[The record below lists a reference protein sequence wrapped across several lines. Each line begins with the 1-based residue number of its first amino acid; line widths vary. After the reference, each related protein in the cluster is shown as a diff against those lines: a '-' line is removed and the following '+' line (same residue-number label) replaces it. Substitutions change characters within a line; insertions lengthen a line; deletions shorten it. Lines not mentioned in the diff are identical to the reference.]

1 MADDAAEAAFL
12 DAMRAQ
18 NNAAGEQEAYG
29 AASQQQ
35 TDSVSDD
42 EYDPAAEMRAES
54 LPPDAQ
60 DPALHDPSSSVV
72 QPFSHYTP
80 PPATLAAYDD
90 AQGSDQSRSMSP
102 DSTQSV
108 PDIPTIISQP
118 QGDSIQDLHGPK
130 EGAFGDEKGEAVLP
144 NGHTPGQA
152 SPNVSTVLLGSLP
165 TDQVSIQNNVQGV
178 LSTENV
184 QNSVAQSTAHVPTSL
199 LADGRAVSPGKSIAE
214 SSAPAAASE
223 QDMKQKPESAPA
235 TATALPRARLPHD
248 RIGILEDRIQADPRG
263 DHDAWLSLIS
273 EHRQR
278 GKLADARKVYERFFE
293 VFPAAVS
300 YHAQAASWMVADY
313 TDKYRPSNGLL
324 MQRWKMRLASVSRWR
339 KSLTGHS

>member
-18 NNAAGEQEAYG
+18 NDAAGEQEAYG

-54 LPPDAQ
+54 LPTDAQ
-60 DPALHDPSSSVV
+60 DPALHDPSSSAV

-108 PDIPTIISQP
+108 QGIPTIISQP
-118 QGDSIQDLHGPK
+118 QGDSIQDPNGLE
-130 EGAFGDEKGEAVLP
+130 EGATSVEKGEAVLS
-144 NGHTPGQA
+144 NGQTPGQA
-152 SPNVSTVLLGSLP
+152 SPNFSNVLLGSLP

-178 LSTENV
+178 PSTENV
-184 QNSVAQSTAHVPTSL
+184 QNSIAPSTADVPTSL
-199 LADGRAVSPGKSIAE
+199 IADGGAASPGKSIAE
-214 SSAPAAASE
+214 PSASAHAQE
-223 QDMKQKPESAPA
+223 QNTEQKAESTPA
-235 TATALPRARLPHD
+235 TAAAVPKARLPHD

-300 YHAQAASWMVADY
+300 YQAQPACKMLADY
-313 TDKYRPSNGLL
+313 TDKHRPSNGLL
-324 MQRWKMRLASVSRWR
+324 MRRWRMRLASESRWR
-339 KSLTGHS
+339 KSLIGH

>member
-18 NNAAGEQEAYG
+18 NDAAGEQEAYG

-54 LPPDAQ
+54 LPTDAQ
-60 DPALHDPSSSVV
+60 DPALHDPSSSAV

-90 AQGSDQSRSMSP
+90 AQGFDQSRSMSP

-108 PDIPTIISQP
+108 PGLPTIISQP
-118 QGDSIQDLHGPK
+118 QGGGIQDLHGP
-130 EGAFGDEKGEAVLP
+130 EESAFSIEKGDAVLL
-144 NGHTPGQA
+144 NGQTPGQA
-152 SPNVSTVLLGSLP
+152 SPNISNVLLGSLP
-165 TDQVSIQNNVQGV
+165 TDQVSIQNDVQGV
-178 LSTENV
+178 LSTETV
-184 QNSVAQSTAHVPTSL
+184 QNSADPSTSNVPTSL
-199 LADGRAVSPGKSIAE
+199 LADGGAASPGKSIAE
-214 SSAPAAASE
+214 LSKAAPAPE
-223 QDMKQKPESAPA
+223 QDVKQKAESGPA
-235 TATALPRARLPHD
+235 TAAAVPKARLPHD

-300 YHAQAASWMVADY
+300 YHTQAALRMVADS
-313 TDKYRPSNGLL
+313 TDTYRRSNGLL
-324 MQRWKMRLASVSRWR
+324 TQRWRTRLANEPKWR
-339 KSLTGHS
+339 KSSIGH

>member
-18 NNAAGEQEAYG
+18 NDAAGEQEAYG

-35 TDSVSDD
+35 TESVSDD

-54 LPPDAQ
+54 LPTDAQ
-60 DPALHDPSSSVV
+60 DPALHDPSSSAV

-108 PDIPTIISQP
+108 PGIPTIISQP
-118 QGDSIQDLHGPK
+118 QGDSIHDPYGPE
-130 EGAFGDEKGEAVLP
+130 EGAISVEKGEAILP
-144 NGHTPGQA
+144 NGQTPGQA
-152 SPNVSTVLLGSLP
+152 SPNISNVLLGSLP
-165 TDQVSIQNNVQGV
+165 TDQVTIQNDVQGV
-178 LSTENV
+178 LSTENL
-184 QNSVAQSTAHVPTSL
+184 QNSVVPSTSNVSTSL
-199 LADGRAVSPGKSIAE
+199 LADGGAALSGKSIVE
-214 SSAPAAASE
+214 QSAPAPAPE
-223 QDMKQKPESAPA
+223 QHTKQKAESAPV
-235 TATALPRARLPHD
+235 TATAVPKARLPHD

-293 VFPAAVS
+293 IFPAAVS
-300 YHAQAASWMVADY
+300 YHAQAAPKMVADY

-324 MQRWKMRLASVSRWR
+324 MQRWKMRLASD
-339 KSLTGHS
+339 